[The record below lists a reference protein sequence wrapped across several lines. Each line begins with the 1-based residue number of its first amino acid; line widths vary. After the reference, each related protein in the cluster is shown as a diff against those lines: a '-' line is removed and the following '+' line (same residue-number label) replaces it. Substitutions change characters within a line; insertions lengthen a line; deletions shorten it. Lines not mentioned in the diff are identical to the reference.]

1 MVDRL
6 SETDSVGRVVD
17 ARRLTQASAVRR
29 IAERCS
35 ARRWL
40 SLATCV
46 GALALIAGACGSSEP
61 SQPVATGAELTVMT
75 QNLFI
80 GVDVATVLSVDD
92 PDEVADVIDG
102 LFAEALASDFPTR
115 AEAIARTI
123 AQYAPDVIGLQ
134 EAALW
139 RVQSPPD
146 STTTPAETIAI
157 DFLEILLDALRA
169 QGLSYEAA
177 SIRDGVDLEVSGNT
191 QDVRLTDRDVLLVRE
206 GTQVEAA
213 TAGDYETNVVV
224 PPPLEFDVA
233 IPRGWAALDVLV
245 DGTRVRIVNTHLE
258 VRLFAGVQEVQAAEL
273 RAGPTGVAGPLVVLG
288 DMNAGPSDTSIE
300 TYAILL
306 GDDLEDAWV
315 QSGSEI
321 SDPDGATCCYAT
333 TLEPEAR
340 ALSRRIDIV
349 AVGGGARAVAATR
362 VTDEPSERTAADIWA
377 SDHAGVVVTI
387 DVP

>member
-1 MVDRL
+1 VVDRL

-61 SQPVATGAELTVMT
+61 SQPAATGAELTVMT

-224 PPPLEFDVA
+224 PSPLEFDVA

>member
-1 MVDRL
+1 M
-6 SETDSVGRVVD
+6 
-17 ARRLTQASAVRR
+17 
-29 IAERCS
+29 
-35 ARRWL
+35 
-40 SLATCV
+40 
-46 GALALIAGACGSSEP
+46 
-61 SQPVATGAELTVMT
+61 
-75 QNLFI
+75 
-80 GVDVATVLSVDD
+80 
-92 PDEVADVIDG
+92 
-102 LFAEALASDFPTR
+102 
-115 AEAIARTI
+115 
-123 AQYAPDVIGLQ
+123 
-134 EAALW
+134 
-139 RVQSPPD
+139 
-146 STTTPAETIAI
+146 
-157 DFLEILLDALRA
+157 EILLDALRA
-169 QGLSYEAA
+169 QGLSNEAA

-206 GTQVEAA
+206 GIQVEAA

-349 AVGGGARAVAATR
+349 AVGGRARAVAATR

>member
-61 SQPVATGAELTVMT
+61 SQPAATGAELTVMT

-146 STTTPAETIAI
+146 STATPAETIAI

-224 PPPLEFDVA
+224 PSPLEFDVA